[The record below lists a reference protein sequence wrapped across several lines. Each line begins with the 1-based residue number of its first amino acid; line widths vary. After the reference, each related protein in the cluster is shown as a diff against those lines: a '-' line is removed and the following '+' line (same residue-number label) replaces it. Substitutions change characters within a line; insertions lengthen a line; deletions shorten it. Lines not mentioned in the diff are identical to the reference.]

1 MPMKTRYAADTTVA
15 PEKSRAQ
22 IELLLRAHGATE
34 YATGW
39 DPTHDRIQFRLHNL
53 IVRFV
58 LPRPDR
64 QAYLRDRHGWSRVPK
79 AVDRAVDQADRQR
92 WRALYLVVRAK
103 LEAVEANIATLE
115 QEFLAYVVMPNGL
128 TIGDALVPQLTAGK
142 VPQLLGAGEEP

>member
-1 MPMKTRYAADTTVA
+1 MTQARYAAETSVA

-22 IELLLRAHGATE
+22 IEILLRNHGATE

-39 DPTHDRIQFRLHNL
+39 DPTHDRIQFRLRNL

-64 QAYLRDRHGWSRVPK
+64 QAYLRDRHGWSRAPK

-103 LEAVEANIATLE
+103 LEAVEANISTLE
-115 QEFLAYVVMPNGL
+115 QEFLAFVVMPNGL
-128 TIGDALVPQLTAGK
+128 TIGDALVPQLTGGT
-142 VPQLLGAGEEP
+142 VPQLTSGREAH

>member
-1 MPMKTRYAADTTVA
+1 MKTRYAADTSVR

-22 IELLLRAHGATE
+22 IEQLLRAHGATE

-39 DPTHDRIQFRLHNL
+39 DATHDRIQFKLRSL

-64 QAYLRDRHGWSRVPK
+64 KAYAKDARGWNRTPA
-79 AVDRAVDQADRQR
+79 AVDRALDQAERQR

-103 LEAVEANIATLE
+103 LEAVEANISTLE

-128 TIGDALVPQLTAGK
+128 TIGDALVPQLISGF
-142 VPQLLGAGEEP
+142 VPQLTSGESVQ